1 MDLVLAKLNRVCIY
15 TVPKYINYS
24 KSAFDTNE
32 AYHKAIG
39 YKEEDGEIESEE
51 SYVSRIESYMK
62 LYGALVQTQVESV
75 QNRHGMGEGWAWL
88 ARFLNA
94 LPANLYTAVA
104 LQAFLEAAGFGL
116 YRRYKSHFK
125 KLLNVIYRDF
135 VNALKQRGDAKLNKV
150 ITSIQTYIES
160 NRFLEEPEGRSLQGS
175 LLSHTFVPESEYSK
189 PSYHRPANRFYYQ
202 Y

>member
-1 MDLVLAKLNRVCIY
+1 MWLNLYDSRFDSDRDSSISIAMFAEKIIDQCVNPNKALFAYAHVIVLVASQVPLAMDLVLAKLNRVCIY

-62 LYGALVQTQVESV
+62 LYGALVQVESV

-104 LQAFLEAAGFGL
+104 LQAFLE
-116 YRRYKSHFK
+116 
-125 KLLNVIYRDF
+125 KL
-135 VNALKQRGDAKLNKV
+135 
-150 ITSIQTYIES
+150 
-160 NRFLEEPEGRSLQGS
+160 
-175 LLSHTFVPESEYSK
+175 
-189 PSYHRPANRFYYQ
+189 
-202 Y
+202 